1 MQLVFQRAT
10 GVALAMAVGWNV
22 FSLVQLFGDYPRWK
36 STLRALLG
44 FVLFGVASTV
54 LSFALAVAY
63 RAIARA

>member
-1 MQLVFQRAT
+1 
-10 GVALAMAVGWNV
+10 MAVGWNV
-22 FSLVQLFGDYPRWK
+22 FSLVQLFVDYPRWK